1 MGLDRDDGRDGR
13 RRAESAVSR
22 RRLLLA
28 AASMVAVACAPSS
41 LQVVGWRSPMPQPA
55 TQSALRA
62 GFARV
67 DITPPPGVG
76 LAGNGP
82 EGAESQ
88 GYRLRLY
95 ARVLVLED
103 SGGNRLAL
111 AVADLPLN
119 SALLHRRVAERTCS
133 AGIGVDRL
141 VIAVTHTHAGPGHF
155 FEAAAYNDEGSSVVG
170 FDPVMLDSLAA
181 RITRAVFAAVAN
193 LQPARVAWGS
203 RAVWGETRIRSLRAI
218 LRNIPP
224 PTASADAPTGLTP
237 EYRLIDPE
245 FAMLRVDL
253 RDPISGVFR
262 PAGAFSIF
270 AMHGTG
276 NAPSNDLL
284 DADIHGIVE
293 RRLERHIDR
302 DLNHRSD
309 SGFVP
314 RAAFLFANGAEGD
327 VSPAWRPES
336 RCNVP
341 VLATLP
347 ALDGPFTRTLW
358 QWRPPTAA
366 HLATCRHAGR
376 EDIARVGASV
386 GQHAIALFDS
396 LGSVLT
402 DRLELGRAFATL
414 PLRDSADALG
424 ICPDP
429 AVGMATLVGAADA
442 HTRLQGWRVLG
453 VFDAGFAEGSPNR
466 AARGCQAQKKLLGG
480 VFGKWLNRS
489 LLTKSLPSYAQ
500 VTVLRIGNRVIGA
513 LPAEVTTTAGRRMRD
528 SLLAAARASG
538 LPVTSALILGHA
550 NGYVEYVATAE
561 EYAVQYYEGGS
572 TLYGPG
578 EAAMFGRA
586 LARLGRSITA
596 GDTLPAAAAP
606 PLKLVLGHHARII
619 KGTSPRRAAPPR
631 IERVWCS
638 GDTLYARFQLGGG
651 WAWPVDSG
659 DVAARARVEVVVNDA
674 TRRVVSWDDDPKLEM
689 RLRARRRRLAWW
701 ELRWSGAAGG
711 EYRVRM
717 PSGPESDPVRCPAAP

>member
-1 MGLDRDDGRDGR
+1 VSRPRLVLLGV
-13 RRAESAVSR
+13 ASAV
-22 RRLLLA
+22 A
-28 AASMVAVACAPSS
+28 AACASTR
-41 LQVVGWRSPMPQPA
+41 LEVEGWRSPMPQPA
-55 TQSALRA
+55 TLPALRA
-62 GFARV
+62 GFGRA

-111 AVADLPLN
+111 VVADLPLS
-119 SALLHRRVAERTCS
+119 SALLHRRVAEKTRT

-155 FEAAAYNDEGSSVVG
+155 FEAAAYNEQGSSVVG
-170 FDPVMLDSLAA
+170 FEPVMLDSLAA
-181 RITRAVFAAVAN
+181 RIARAVFAAVAD

-203 RAVWGETRIRSLRAI
+203 RAVWGETRIRSLPAM

-224 PTASADAPTGLTP
+224 PTAPADAPTGLTP

-245 FAMLRVDL
+245 LAMLRVDL
-253 RDPISGVFR
+253 RDPVSGTFR

-276 NAPSNDLL
+276 NASSNDLL
-284 DADIHGIVE
+284 DADIQGIVE

-302 DLNHRSD
+302 DLNHLSD

-336 RCNVP
+336 RCDVP
-341 VLATLP
+341 VLTTL
-347 ALDGPFTRTLW
+347 AELDGPFTRMVW

-366 HLATCRHAGR
+366 QLATCRHAGR
-376 EDIARVGASV
+376 EGVTRVGASV
-386 GQHAIALFDS
+386 GQNAIALFDS

-414 PLRDSADALG
+414 PLRDSAAALG

-429 AVGMATLVGAADA
+429 AVGMATLVGAPDA
-442 HTRLQGWRVLG
+442 YTRMKGWRVLG
-453 VFDAGFAEGSPNR
+453 VFDAGFAEGSPDR
-466 AARGCQAQKKLLGG
+466 AGRGCQAQKKLLGG
-480 VFGKWLNRS
+480 VLFGKWLNRS
-489 LLTKSLPSYAQ
+489 LLTTSLPSYAQ

-528 SLLAAARASG
+528 SLFAAARASG

-550 NGYVEYVATAE
+550 NGYVEYVTTPE
-561 EYAVQYYEGGS
+561 EYAAQYYEGGS
-572 TLYGPG
+572 TLYGPA

-586 LARLGRSITA
+586 LARLARSISS
-596 GDTLPAAAAP
+596 GDTLAAVTAP
-606 PLKLVLGHHARII
+606 PLKLVVGHEREIVKHQSRKVA
-619 KGTSPRRAAPPR
+619 PPPR

-638 GDTLYARFQLGGG
+638 GDTLFARFQLGRA
-651 WAWPVDSG
+651 WDWPVTNG
-659 DVAARARVEVVVNDA
+659 DVAAAPRVEVVTSD
-674 TRRVVSWDDDPKLEM
+674 TPRRVVTWDDDPDVEV
-689 RLRARRRRLAWW
+689 RLTSRRHDLAWW
-701 ELRWSGAAGG
+701 EVRWSGAAAA
-711 EYRVRM
+711 EYRVRVGEK
-717 PSGPESDPVRCPAAP
+717 SESSAVKCGGGGR